1 LALVAETMSD
11 EQGIVVMRLAMLA
24 QEQCKTVEAKRREL
38 FRLSHPNAER
48 FNAVGWPSEEKQ
60 QAA

>member
-1 LALVAETMSD
+1 MSD
-11 EQGIVVMRLAMLA
+11 EQGVVVMRLAMLA

-48 FNAVGWPSEEKQ
+48 FNAVGWPSEEEQ